1 MAFCGGNK
9 PMMAKA
15 LTDLPL
21 PDSPTNA
28 TVRSR
33 GMTKET
39 DSTARTGALEALMKS
54 TVRFLTSNKLS
65 EICAM
70 GGGYLRVAMSSIQ
83 GIGLSESLWDLER
96 P

>member
-1 MAFCGGNK
+1 MAS
-9 PMMAKA
+9 A

-33 GMTKET
+33 GMTNET
-39 DSTARTGALEALMKS
+39 SSTARTGALDALMKS

-65 EICAM
+65 EMWAS
-70 GGGYLRVAMSSIQ
+70 GGGVRRVAMLQIF
-83 GIGLSESLWDLER
+83 WNER
-96 P
+96 TQ